1 MTYASRPDIQVVQEA
16 LQFKVSLGYKTNPVS
31 KQPVLETSSVIELT
45 QHEQDNSALRGK
57 KLK

>member
-1 MTYASRPDIQVVQEA
+1 MTYASHPDVQAVQEA
-16 LQFKVSLGYKTNPVS
+16 LQFKVSLGYKTNPVL

-45 QHEQDNSALRGK
+45 QHEQGNSALRGK